1 MPAQRSTVADGP
13 GVETPASERRFRF
26 GVGAAALV
34 GFVIRLWAVATVSRR
49 NPTAGD
55 GFYYHAQANLL
66 VQGDWFADPY
76 RTNALAGVVPGNAH
90 PPVYTMWLSIS
101 SLLGGT
107 DFRAHKTMACLAGV
121 LLVVAVGLLARELA
135 GRRAGLIA
143 AGIAAA
149 NPSFWIIGG
158 LLMPEELYAAFVAFV
173 LLLVCRWR
181 RRPSW
186 PLALWA
192 GVLLGLAVLTRAEAV
207 LFGPLL
213 FVPVMLLPGRLT
225 LAWRRRVLHL
235 TVAGLACVAILA
247 PWVIRNA
254 VTFERFQPFS
264 TNGDELFVYANNPIA
279 YGTATEPVVCSRK
292 DVTDDGGTEG
302 KVLQPEGTKYLGY
315 WYFPWQQFLR
325 CEHGEPTGD
334 PSEISLYWRDRG
346 IEYAKDHRSRLP
358 VVVAARIGR
367 TWEVFRPFDNVRF
380 GRIEGRTLWVS
391 QLGLY
396 TFWGLLAGS
405 VPGLIV
411 LRRRRVTI
419 WPLLSC
425 AAAVTVTVA
434 YAYGNERFR
443 LPVDVAVSVAAA
455 VALDAVARRRW
466 PVTPAAAG
474 RHEALAADETGD
486 GGVTEVA
493 ARAPG
498 VVARAWL
505 DAMRAWPWRTIAM
518 WAAIAIVLALP
529 FRGLM
534 RSPGGPMEEG
544 FMLTFPERILHGDL
558 PNRDFLYLYG
568 PGSLWSLASLYWLF
582 GTSVATERIFGA
594 LQVVGMAAGMVWLL
608 RPFGRFLAAVG
619 AIVCILVVAPALG
632 FTALPWNGGV
642 ALLLLALGLAGSARW
657 EGDEARDPDLRRLGL
672 AGVLAG
678 LALLFRPDL
687 VLALALAGTA
697 VLWALPR
704 RAIRRAIGGL
714 LVGVAP
720 ILAHLAT
727 AGPGHV
733 IDGMFID
740 PVFRLRGGRTLPVPP
755 SWHELEVF
763 MQRPAAYVAMPWP
776 FPHLSLPAEVAAWFW
791 LVPIVALTILAAALV
806 ARRRAP
812 GARRTQVLLVGALLS
827 LGLLPQAF
835 QRADVPHFAWASC
848 VSLGFLPAAIASLIG
863 DRRTT
868 RMDVPLGWRSAVG
881 TASVAVLLLCAI
893 PLLTVRTYTEQ
904 VKRSLGTEVAGWPIR
919 RHDRSFSYGSPDIA
933 AAGNQLVAD
942 LDARAK
948 PGQRLFVGPEDLRK
962 TPYNQAFWYFLYPDL
977 VPATYYIELDPWLA
991 NRPGSRLA
999 DDVAS
1004 ADWLILTSIG
1014 AGWDEPNLSRRVG
1027 SDAPNEVVRR
1037 DFCLV
1042 GSYGRQPGETSGIW
1056 ELYERCAPQTPSTP
1070 R

>member
-1 MPAQRSTVADGP
+1 MPADRSTVTDGP
-13 GVETPASERRFRF
+13 EVESPTSERRFRF
-26 GVGAAALV
+26 GLAVVALV
-34 GFVIRLWAVATVSRR
+34 GLVVRLWAVATVSRR

-66 VQGDWFADPY
+66 AHGHWFADPY
-76 RTNALAGVVPGNAH
+76 RSVGAAGIVPGNAH
-90 PPVYTMWLSIS
+90 PPVYTIWLSMS

-107 DFRAHKTMACLAGV
+107 DYRAHKTMACLAGV
-121 LLVVAVGLLARELA
+121 LLVVAIGLLGRELA
-135 GRRAGLIA
+135 GRRAGMIA
-143 AGIAAA
+143 GVLAALH
-149 NPSFWIIGG
+149 PPFWIIGG
-158 LLMPEELYAAFVAFV
+158 LLMPEELYAAFVALV
-173 LLLVCRWR
+173 LLVVCIWR

-186 PLALWA
+186 SVAIWG
-192 GVLLGLAVLTRAEAV
+192 GVALGLAVLTRAEAV

-213 FVPVMLLPGRLT
+213 FAPVMLLPGRIT
-225 LAWRRRVLHL
+225 PAWRRRALHL
-235 TVAGLACVAILA
+235 AVAGLACLAVIA
-247 PWVIRNA
+247 PWAIRNA
-254 VTFERFQPFS
+254 VEFNRFQPFS
-264 TNGDELFVYANNPIA
+264 TNGDELFVYANNPFA

-292 DVTDDGGTEG
+292 DVTNDGQREG
-302 KVLQPEGTKYLGY
+302 KVLAPEGTKYLGY
-315 WYFPWQQFLR
+315 WYFPWQQYLR
-325 CEHGEPTGD
+325 CEYGEPGGD
-334 PSEISLYWRDRG
+334 PSDISLYWRAQGVD
-346 IEYAKDHRSRLP
+346 YAKAHKTRLP
-358 VVVAARIGR
+358 VVVAARVGR
-367 TWEVFRPFDNVRF
+367 VWEVFRPFQNAQF
-380 GRIEGRTLWVS
+380 GQVEGRTLWVS
-391 QLGLY
+391 QLGLF
-396 TFWGLLAGS
+396 TFWALLLGS
-405 VPGLIV
+405 VPGLIA
-411 LRRRRVTI
+411 LRRRRVPF

-425 AAAVTVTVA
+425 AAVVTVTAA

-443 LPVDVAVSVAAA
+443 LPVDVAVVVGAA
-455 VALDAVARRRW
+455 VALDALLRWRW
-466 PVTPAAAG
+466 PVSAAAAG
-474 RHEALAADETGD
+474 PHEVLAAPQTDD
-486 GGVTEVA
+486 DAIAEVVPRSPRAVGA
-493 ARAPG
+493 AW
-498 VVARAWL
+498 VATLRT
-505 DAMRAWPWRTIAM
+505 WPWRTIAM

-594 LQVVGMAAGMVWLL
+594 LQVAGMAAGMVWLL

-619 AIVCILVVAPALG
+619 AIVCILVVVPALG

-657 EGDEARDPDLRRLGL
+657 DADAPCAPNLRRLGI
-672 AGVLAG
+672 AGALAG
-678 LALLFRPDL
+678 LSLLFRPDL
-687 VLALALAGTA
+687 ALALGLAGA
-697 VLWALPR
+697 GVLWGLPR
-704 RAIRRAIGGL
+704 RAVRRAIGGV

-720 ILAHLAT
+720 ILAHVAT

-733 IDGMFID
+733 IGGMFID
-740 PVFRLRGGRTLPVPP
+740 PVFRLRGGRTLPLPP

-763 MQRPAAYVAMPWP
+763 MQRPAAYVKMPWP
-776 FPHLSLPAEVAAWFW
+776 FPHLRLPAEVAAWFW
-791 LVPIVALTILAAALV
+791 LVPIVALTVMAGALV

-812 GARRTQVLLVGALLS
+812 EARRSHVLLVGGLLS

-848 VSLGFLPAAIASLIG
+848 VSLGFLPAAVASLLAG
-863 DRRTT
+863 RRTSRLDT
-868 RMDVPLGWRSAVG
+868 PLGWRSLAG
-881 TASVAVLLLCAI
+881 AASVAVLLLCAI
-893 PLLTVRTYTEQ
+893 PLLTVRSYTEQ
-904 VKRSLGTEVAGWPIR
+904 VKRSVGSEVAGWPIR

-942 LDARAK
+942 LDAQAQ

-962 TPYNQAFWYFLYPDL
+962 TPYNQAFWYFLFPDL

-999 DDVAS
+999 DDVGS

-1037 DFCLV
+1037 DFCRV
-1042 GSYGRQPGETSGIW
+1042 GSYGRPPGETSGIW
-1056 ELYERCAPQTPSTP
+1056 ELYRRCSLRPAPT